1 MVKAILFLFLQK
13 KDMEDAIVKTA
24 RDLENKTYQGKEV
37 RLCNDGKY
45 RWAYEMHLLK
55 NPTIFL
61 TVLKVMMISVGI
73 VWLFGMIIT
82 VFQGDMDLEWFMF
95 WLKTI
100 GIVLGVFVGLAII
113 SILIMAAVFRGKYVV
128 LFEMDEKEVVHI
140 QMPRQVKKAEV
151 VGLITALVGLAA
163 KNPTTI
169 GVGMLAASKS
179 KSTSVFANVRRVKA
193 RRWRNLI
200 KVNQLLFK
208 NQVYVSDEDFD
219 FVYDFIR
226 SRCINA
232 K

>member
-1 MVKAILFLFLQK
+1 MAKAILFLFLQK
-13 KDMEDAIVKTA
+13 KDMEDAIAKTA
-24 RDLENKTYQGKEV
+24 LDLENKTYQGKEV
-37 RLCNDGKY
+37 RLCADGKY
-45 RWAYEMHLLK
+45 RWVYEMHLLK

-61 TVLKVMMISVGI
+61 TVLKVMLISIGI

-82 VFQGDMDLEWFMF
+82 VFQGDMNLEWFMF
-95 WLKTI
+95 WLKVI
-100 GIVLGVFVGLAII
+100 GIMLGIFVGLAII
-113 SILIMAAVFRGKYVV
+113 SILIMAAILRGKYVV

-151 VGLITALVGLAA
+151 IGLITALVGLAA

-169 GVGMLAASKS
+169 GAGMLAASKS

-193 RRWRNLI
+193 RRRRNLI

-208 NQVYVSDEDFD
+208 NQVYVPDEDFD
-219 FVYDFIR
+219 FVYDFIKT
-226 SRCINA
+226 RCMNA

>member
-1 MVKAILFLFLQK
+1 
-13 KDMEDAIVKTA
+13 MEDTIVKNTQN
-24 RDLENKTYQGKEV
+24 LENKTYQGKEV

-45 RWAYEMHLLK
+45 RWVYEMHLLK

-73 VWLFGMIIT
+73 VWLLGMVIT
-82 VFQGDMDLEWFMF
+82 VFQGDMNLEWFMF

-100 GIVLGVFVGLAII
+100 AIVLGIFVGLAVI
-113 SILIMAAVFRGKYVV
+113 SILIMAAIFRGKYVV

-169 GVGMLAASKS
+169 GRVCWRLPKAKALPCLPTYVMS
-179 KSTSVFANVRRVKA
+179 RRDA
-193 RRWRNLI
+193 GGT
-200 KVNQLLFK
+200 
-208 NQVYVSDEDFD
+208 
-219 FVYDFIR
+219 
-226 SRCINA
+226 
-232 K
+232 

>member
-13 KDMEDAIVKTA
+13 KDMGDAIVKTA
-24 RDLENKTYQGKEV
+24 QDLENKTYQGKEV

-45 RWAYEMHLLK
+45 RWVYEMHLLK

-82 VFQGDMDLEWFMF
+82 VFQGDMNLEWFLF
-95 WLKTI
+95 WLKMI
-100 GIVLGVFVGLAII
+100 GVVLGVFVGLAII
-113 SILIMAAVFRGKYVV
+113 SILIMAAILGGKYVV
-128 LFEMDEKEVVHI
+128 LFEMDEQEVVHI

-163 KNPTTI
+163 KKPTTI
-169 GVGMLAASKS
+169 GAGMLAASKS
-179 KSTSVFANVRRVKA
+179 KSTSVLANVRNVKA

-200 KVNQLLFK
+200 KVNQLLNK
-208 NQVYVSDEDFD
+208 NQVYVAEEDFD
-219 FVYDFIR
+219 FVYNFIKAHCPNVR
-226 SRCINA
+226 
-232 K
+232 